1 MSGPFYEVTDENGNV
16 VDVLMKPEGGS
27 LKDALESGEDFYMS
41 GKEDEEVW
49 TPTSEA
55 VADIT
60 IDPSTGSINVDGP
73 DWLTSQ
79 IINSDSFKKNYSQNK
94 ALLGLVNLFRNDPSS
109 TITDQTTGEPIKV
122 TDAIQTFQD
131 SATSFGQTFA
141 PISAY
146 KDRVEKQYGAN
157 LSDEDVAISNTFYN
171 KDDYNKSGA
180 VYVPGWALSKYDW
193 SGLSSWDE
201 EKSTVSAEDFFNTV
215 YKQDFDND
223 TASKLQD
230 EALSQMK
237 KFLENNTY
245 DPSDEELAKERQ
257 EEIGTA
263 EYADELARTM
273 HMYNLVTQNMPETSA
288 LYNAAIFGT
297 NMVQSFFNSA
307 VNAGYNVTSAI
318 TQSIEGLVDWGLDT
332 MGVADDDREG
342 VGLALSIMNPAYLSA
357 VMAGEIL
364 NVIRDG
370 ANPDKIFQDLQ
381 NDALALSRGKIGE
394 QFDRYNEEMN
404 KNFEEFSAKLQRV
417 SGAAAAGE
425 MVGDLIWKIAENV
438 ALLNPIG
445 RAVGGAVA
453 AVSGTGLGTFMG
465 TFMSAKAVGNIFTV
479 LGGAAN
485 VTAQG
490 LFETLIDDKQL
501 VNKAFASGQ
510 MTPELTQK
518 IASNIWWNAI
528 GEGAAKGMEGVLN
541 KTTGGRIVTMS
552 SGKAVAKV
560 GKTKDTI
567 LSAIFKRLNGFGDGT
582 DIASTAVKEGG
593 RTVEALNIAGK
604 DAANAIRSL
613 ILKNPITG
621 TASKEF
627 DDLVNDVVKTLYP
640 GRTLSTEEWEEEAAK
655 VAKALEE
662 NTSDAVDD
670 IAKGAPLKDRVQ
682 ANFERYRTLQGARA
696 NLENQIDAI
705 SKGVSIKQ
713 TEIENTIDADG
724 TATRFKSAE
733 ADLATVEGKL
743 VNNGADF
750 TIRESG
756 SLLSKEASETISL
769 KSQIGHYEWQLKNV
783 EMDAAR
789 RAKIE
794 NFKNAAIEKVSAYE
808 AKYGAEWAQATDN
821 AWEAYGKY
829 NKALTDY
836 MINNGYVD
844 RDYVDLIKRL
854 RLQGYGDDGSLYVPT
869 ARLFTDEDIEA
880 GVKRFANDNFSDKV
894 ALFRSR
900 KVIGDDPLTLEPGD
914 IESSFVDPTMVI
926 LSKTRAAA
934 TVAQAQDLG
943 RAMQSANMIARQLKG
958 VSRDGFSEYEVS
970 LVEKGMKGLKD
981 ELNGILSPNGKG
993 FADIIRE
1000 EFKNTDIMRSAFD
1013 QKKLF
1018 EKAQSAKSSADKA
1031 KRSYDAV
1038 VKKNLDASKQKSIIS
1053 QSSSDELSG
1062 LLANAPEGVEVPSFD
1077 IFSQNANTFSKWY
1090 NNLPDYLQKKI
1101 VKDLDGKNLNV
1112 TNVKKLARGSDTYV
1126 RDMQSMFI
1134 SKNRAAFAKTQEYQ
1148 EFTLKKLDAEF
1159 EAEGKTTLSAPREK
1173 YLKALEAQ
1181 SKAEAEFEGAP
1192 KWDAA
1197 KAETLGKDFNEGV
1210 VNLRKNIV
1218 KKMADELAEKSSVF
1232 NKVVDD
1238 VLKES
1243 NGVFGEGD
1251 EALQA
1256 AREYVVMSQLHLAN
1270 NGGKFASPLNE
1281 SLKNAKSTALSVTE
1295 KTAGKAQAAKYG
1307 RDLANAIGDGLKADI
1322 DSAYADMVNM
1332 LKVGGG
1338 EGAIDMKTYWND
1350 IQREM
1355 NKIEGRGLK
1364 ADPNGSRF
1372 PQANSRKIIQ
1382 LIGPDGKLAY
1392 YEADPMFAFAA
1403 NASIDFHKTTSD
1415 ALAKTILGFNSQ
1427 TSQIFRWG
1435 TTGIDKA
1442 SYINQWFRDPM
1453 DAAFIG
1459 AAKPFTNLR
1468 TGSLKSFAASI
1479 GSDSIPFGQKIFGK
1493 AVTDTFTD
1501 EFIEA
1506 TYETTQK
1513 GLISQYG
1520 QEWWDAFAEN
1530 ATKNVA
1536 PEEAEAVLKRAA
1548 VEFSADTL
1556 GASAVPGMGGVT
1568 EAQFYRSGGGKATKS
1583 ELHKEQMAK
1592 AFGAKEGLGITEGDL
1607 SQWQKAAGKM
1617 QEKIDDFFENTS
1629 RGNWRESFARRS
1641 VFASQYRIAIESG
1654 MTMQEA
1660 RVWATR
1666 FALDATTDFGRTF
1679 AYANRFIKSVPYL
1692 GAAINGH
1699 KSFFRLL
1706 ELDPAGVA
1714 TRFTYGM
1721 VLPYMTLLT
1730 ESLTDPKNREI
1741 YKTIRE
1747 YEKQDS
1753 VFLVYKGSKVQIP
1766 VPQQLGKFLAPFRHL
1781 IEKACD
1787 AQDNNWRDLIAS
1799 DALGVWP
1806 LDLSGFVDLD
1816 ANDILTDDE
1825 TTGLGTRIGRGI
1837 EKMASGLMPPLVK
1850 SAYML
1855 KTGRDPYTGRE
1866 IDTSYVYIDENGEEQ
1881 IMDSTKSELA
1891 KGFAD
1896 LSKKFGWNLS
1906 ASAANKVLQN
1916 LFGRSTISVLENAGK
1931 LFSGD
1936 IKSYGEALADQI
1948 VAPVDG
1954 GTEYNEAKS
1963 NWQNAINVAYEKR
1976 EELIND
1982 EGLQKDLAIIRDTT
1996 WDDKNP
2002 EKRQN
2007 ALQSYNN
2014 KIDEYA
2020 KFVLDIANN
2029 MRQKHPDQYTDARV
2043 AQIVS
2048 LLTFPTG
2055 ITYNDTAYSRELQQD
2070 SYYDARNRAINT
2082 MINMGFPM
2090 ETSDNSIL
2098 GHGYYDKYGEY
2109 QFKVNTPYEI
2119 QMIQSAKFGT
2129 TDQFQSMIKE
2139 IFSKEEIKTGD
2150 MWGGYYKAKAKGK
2163 GALKE
2168 YKKAWNA
2175 KVVTALAPIVSK
2187 YGAKSILNDSAT
2199 RDLLEDYLLI
2209 DNPYKKKQYMY
2220 QIFGGDE

>member
-1 MSGPFYEVTDENGNV
+1 MSEPYYAVKDEDGKV
-16 VDVLMKPEGGS
+16 VDVLVKPQGGT
-27 LKDALESGEDFYMS
+27 LKTALESGEDFYQS
-41 GKEDEEVW
+41 GKEDEENW
-49 TPTSEA
+49 TPVSEA

-60 IDPSTGSINVDGP
+60 IDPATGHINVDGP
-73 DWLTSQ
+73 SWLTSQ
-79 IINSDSFKKNYSQNK
+79 IINSDSFKKNYSENK
-94 ALLGLVNLFRNDPSS
+94 ALLGLVNLYRQDATA
-109 TITDQTTGEPIKV
+109 TITDQTTGDPIKV

-131 SATSFGQTFA
+131 SATNYGKTFA

-146 KDRVEKQYGAN
+146 KDRISRQYGAN
-157 LSDEDVAISNTFYN
+157 FSDNDVAISNTFYN
-171 KDDYNKSGA
+171 KEDYNKNGA
-180 VYVPGWALSKYDW
+180 VYVPNWALDKYNW
-193 SGLSSWDE
+193 SSISSWDE
-201 EKSTVSAEDFFNTV
+201 ENKTVSAEDFFNTV
-215 YKQDFDND
+215 YKQDFGDD
-223 TASKLQD
+223 TASKLQE
-230 EALSQMK
+230 EALSRMK
-237 KFLENNTY
+237 NYLDYNTY
-245 DPSDEELAKERQ
+245 DPSDEEEAKTRQ
-257 EEIGTA
+257 ENMETE
-263 EYADELARTM
+263 EYATELARTM
-273 HMYNLVTQNMPETSA
+273 QMYNLVTQNKPETTA
-288 LYNAAIFGT
+288 LYDAAIFCT
-297 NMVQSFFNSA
+297 STAHSFFNA
-307 VNAGYNVTSAI
+307 AMNAGYNVTSFI
-318 TQSIEGLVDWGLDT
+318 TQTIEGIADWGLD
-332 MGVADDDREG
+332 AIG
-342 VGLALSIMNPAYLSA
+342 VGEEDRAGLGFLHLLNPLYLSA
-357 VMAGEIL
+357 TMVGEVLGAVREGGNPAEIL
-364 NVIRDG
+364 QN
-370 ANPDKIFQDLQ
+370 LQ
-381 NDALALSRGKIGE
+381 NDAMAIGE
-394 QFDRYNEEMN
+394 GRLGNEFDKYNEEMN
-404 KNFEEFSAKLQRV
+404 KSYQEFQDKMQRV
-417 SGAAAAGE
+417 SGAAA
-425 MVGDLIWKIAENV
+425 VGDMAGNLIWKIAENI
-438 ALLNPIG
+438 AILNPIG
-445 RAVGGAVA
+445 RALGGGIA
-453 AVSGTGLGTFMG
+453 ALSGKGIGTFMG
-465 TFMSAKAVGNIFTV
+465 SFMSTKAVGTIFKV
-479 LGGAAN
+479 LGTSAN
-485 VTAQG
+485 LATQG
-490 LFETLIDDKQL
+490 LLETFIDDKQL
-501 VNKAFASGQ
+501 LNKAFASGEI
-510 MTPELTQK
+510 TPDLTGK
-518 IASNIWWNAI
+518 IISNIWWNAI
-528 GEGAAKGMEGVLN
+528 GEAAGVGVEGFLN
-541 KTTGGRIVTMS
+541 GTTAGKIITMA
-552 SGKAVAKV
+552 SGKTMAGV
-560 GKTKDTI
+560 GKAKDTLLGGI
-567 LSAIFKRLNGFGDGT
+567 LKRLNGFGDGS
-582 DIASTAVKEGG
+582 DIANAAAKEGG
-593 RTVEALNIAGK
+593 RAVEAFNIAAGK
-604 DAANAIRSL
+604 DATNAIRSA

-621 TASKEF
+621 VASEDFDALVKDIKE
-627 DDLVNDVVKTLYP
+627 TLYP
-640 GRTLSTEEWEEEAAK
+640 GKTLSSEEMEVLAK
-655 VAKALEE
+655 ETADALNE
-662 NTSDAVDD
+662 TGGDAVN

-682 ANFERYRTLQGARA
+682 ANFERYQTLQVARA

-705 SKGVSIKQ
+705 SKGISIKQ
-713 TEIENTIDADG
+713 TEIEQTIDADG
-724 TATRFKSAE
+724 TYTNFKQAE
-733 ADLATVEGKL
+733 TDLATTEARLVEDGSDL
-743 VNNGADF
+743 
-750 TIRESG
+750 TIRETG

-769 KSQIGHYEWQLKNV
+769 KSQIGHYDWQLKNV
-783 EMDAAR
+783 EMDASR
-789 RAKIE
+789 RARIE
-794 NFKNAAIEKVSAYE
+794 SFRNAAQEKIADYE
-808 AKYGAEWAQATDN
+808 ARYGAEWTQATND
-821 AWEAYGKY
+821 AWAAMGKY

-836 MINNGYVD
+836 MIQNGYVD
-844 RDYVDLIKRL
+844 RDYVDLIYKL
-854 RLQGYGDDGSLYVPT
+854 RTQGYGDDGSLYVPT
-869 ARLFTDEDIEA
+869 ARLFTEEDIEA
-880 GVKRFANDNFSDKV
+880 GVKRFADENFNSKV

-914 IESSFVDPTMVI
+914 VESSFVDPTMV
-926 LSKTRAAA
+926 LFSKTRAAA

-943 RAMQSANMIARQLKG
+943 RAIQSANMITRQLKG
-958 VSRDGFSEYEVS
+958 ISREGFSEYEVS
-970 LVEKGMKGLKD
+970 LVEKGMNGLKN
-981 ELNGILSPNGKG
+981 ELNGVLSPNGKG

-1000 EFKNTDIMRSAFD
+1000 EFKSTDIMKGAFD

-1077 IFSQNANTFSKWY
+1077 IFSQNANTFNSWY

-1101 VKDLDGKNLNV
+1101 VKDLDGQNLNV

-1134 SKNRAAFAKTQEYQ
+1134 SKNRAAFAKTKEYQ
-1148 EFTLKKLDAEF
+1148 EFTVNKLNAEF

-1173 YLKALEAQ
+1173 YLKALEEQ

-1192 KWDAA
+1192 KWDAN

-1218 KKMADELAEKSSVF
+1218 KKMSDKLAEESSVF

-1243 NGVFGEGD
+1243 NGVFGEGE

-1256 AREYVVMSQLHLAN
+1256 AREYVVLSQLHLAN
-1270 NGGKFASPLNE
+1270 NGGKFAAPLNE
-1281 SLKNAKSTALSVTE
+1281 SLKNAKSTVLSVTE
-1295 KTAGKAQAAKYG
+1295 KTAGKAQAAKYS

-1322 DSAYADMVNM
+1322 DSAYASMVNT

-1350 IQREM
+1350 IQKEM
-1355 NKIEGRGLK
+1355 NAIERRGLK

-1372 PQANSRKIIQ
+1372 PKINDRKIIQ
-1382 LIGPDGKLAY
+1382 LIGPDGRLAY

-1403 NASIDFHKTTSD
+1403 NAAIDFHKTSST
-1415 ALAKTILGFNSQ
+1415 ALSKAILGFNSQ

-1442 SYINQWFRDPM
+1442 SYINQWFRDSM
-1453 DAAFIG
+1453 DAVFIG
-1459 AAKPFTNLR
+1459 AARPFTNLR
-1468 TGSLKSFAASI
+1468 TGSFKSFAASV

-1506 TYETTQK
+1506 TYESTQK
-1513 GLISQYG
+1513 GLVAQYG
-1520 QEWWDAFAEN
+1520 QEWWDSFAAN
-1530 ATKNVA
+1530 VTKDVA
-1536 PEEAEAVLKRAA
+1536 PEQAEQAIKRAA

-1568 EAQFYRSGGGKATKS
+1568 EAQFYRSGGGTATKK

-1592 AFGAKEGLGITEGDL
+1592 AFGAKEGLGTSEGDL
-1607 SQWQKAAGKM
+1607 AQWQKAAGKM

-1641 VFASQYRIAIESG
+1641 VFASQYRIGIEAG

-1706 ELDPAGVA
+1706 ELDPAGVS
-1714 TRFTYGM
+1714 TRFTYGL

-1730 ESLTDPKNREI
+1730 ESLTDPANREI
-1741 YKTIRE
+1741 YETIRE

-1781 IEKACD
+1781 IEKAAG
-1787 AQDNNWRDLIAS
+1787 AQDASWRDLVAA
-1799 DALGVWP
+1799 DALGIMP
-1806 LDLSGFVDLD
+1806 LDMSGFVDLD
-1816 ANDILTDDE
+1816 ANDILMDDE
-1825 TTGLGTRIGRGI
+1825 ATGLGARIGRGI

-1850 SAYML
+1850 SAYMI

-1881 IMDSTKSELA
+1881 IMDNTKSELA

-1896 LSKKFGWNLS
+1896 LSKSFGWNLN
-1906 ASAANKVLQN
+1906 ASAANKVLQS

-1936 IKSYGEALADQI
+1936 IKGYNEALAEQI

-1954 GTEYNEAKS
+1954 GSDYDEAKS
-1963 NWQNAINVAYEKR
+1963 NWQNAINAAYEKR

-1982 EGLQKDLAIIRDTT
+1982 DGLQKALAIIRDTT
-1996 WDDKNP
+1996 WDEKNP
-2002 EKRQN
+2002 EKRQQ
-2007 ALQSYNN
+2007 AMQTYNN

-2029 MRQKHPDQYTDARV
+2029 MRQKHPNQYTDMRV

-2055 ITYNDTAYSRELQQD
+2055 IAYNDTDYSRELQQD
-2070 SYYDARNRAINT
+2070 SYYDARNHAIST
-2082 MINMGFPM
+2082 LVNMGFPM
-2090 ETSDNSIL
+2090 ETSDSSLL

-2139 IFSKEEIKTGD
+2139 TLKKADVKSSD
-2150 MWGGYYKAKAKGK
+2150 MWDGYYKAKAKGK
-2163 GALKE
+2163 AVLKE
-2168 YKKAWNA
+2168 YENAWNT
-2175 KVVTALAPIVSK
+2175 KVVTALYPIVSR
-2187 YGAKSILNDSAT
+2187 YGAKSVLNDSAT